1 MRDTRDG
8 KGLEYEWFCALR
20 KQRTQRN

>member
-8 KGLEYEWFCALR
+8 KGLEHEWFCALR